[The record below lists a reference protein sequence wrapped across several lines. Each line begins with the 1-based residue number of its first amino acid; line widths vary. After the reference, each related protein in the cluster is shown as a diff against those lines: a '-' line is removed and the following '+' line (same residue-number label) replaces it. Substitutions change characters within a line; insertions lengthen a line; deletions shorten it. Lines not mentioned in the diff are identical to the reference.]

1 MASSSSDRISNILG
15 NGKAIT
21 QLRALIK
28 QCANSNAPAL
38 LRGQSGSGKEL
49 VSRALHDNSDR
60 ARHPFLAINCGA
72 IPDQLLESELF
83 GHSKGSF
90 TGATCD
96 RKGRFELAHKGTLF
110 LDEIG
115 DMPTQLQVKFLRV
128 LEEKVVAPVGGGPEI
143 KIDVRIV
150 AATHRNLEEMVSE
163 GEFREDLLYRLN
175 VLPITIPAL
184 VQRSEDIPELLEHF
198 SQLHSNGGQ
207 QIKFSKR
214 SLLLLQAYSW
224 PGNVR
229 ELANFVQR
237 FSVLYPGKT
246 IEISRMPAEFLTEEL
261 IELVRCY
268 KESKDEN
275 ESGEGEASTLN
286 SQQSENDDDS
296 FEHKVPQGG
305 STNLDDLDPSEL
317 YENDFEQ
324 IIELS
329 NSISKIPLEG
339 VPTKDL
345 LNNLEANLI
354 RTALAQTDGN
364 VSRASDLLQLGRT
377 SLIQKINKYQ
387 LDNE

>member
-1 MASSSSDRISNILG
+1 MASSSSDRINNILG

-198 SQLHSNGGQ
+198 SQLHSNAGQ

-387 LDNE
+387 LDDE

>member
-1 MASSSSDRISNILG
+1 MASSKSDRTGGILG
-15 NGKAIT
+15 DSDAIL
-21 QLRALIK
+21 QLRSLIN
-28 QCANSNAPAL
+28 QCAKSDAPAL
-38 LRGQSGSGKEL
+38 LRGQSGTGKEL

-60 ARHPFLAINCGA
+60 ASHPFLAINCGA

-115 DMPTQLQVKFLRV
+115 DMPSQLQVKFLRV
-128 LEEKVVAPVGGGPEI
+128 LEEKVVAPVGGGTEI
-143 KIDVRIV
+143 EIDVRII

-163 GEFREDLLYRLN
+163 GKFREDLLYRLN
-175 VLPITIPAL
+175 VLPISIPAL
-184 VQRSEDIPELLEHF
+184 DQRSGDIPELLAHF
-198 SQLHSNGGQ
+198 ARVFGKDGQ
-207 QIKFSKR
+207 EVMFTKR

-246 IEISRMPAEFLTEEL
+246 IEISQVPGEFLTEEL

-268 KESKDEN
+268 NTSTSDQILGETPSFSDSATISDEN
-275 ESGEGEASTLN
+275 SLQAQSASLDITNDGEEHVASI
-286 SQQSENDDDS
+286 
-296 FEHKVPQGG
+296 
-305 STNLDDLDPSEL
+305 

-329 NSISKIPLEG
+329 NSISEIPVEG

-364 VSRASDLLQLGRT
+364 VSKASDLLQLGRT

-387 LDNE
+387 LDKG

>member
-1 MASSSSDRISNILG
+1 M
-15 NGKAIT
+15 
-21 QLRALIK
+21 
-28 QCANSNAPAL
+28 
-38 LRGQSGSGKEL
+38 
-49 VSRALHDNSDR
+49 
-60 ARHPFLAINCGA
+60 AINCGA

-83 GHSKGSF
+83 GHAKGSF

-115 DMPTQLQVKFLRV
+115 DMPSQLQVKFLRV
-128 LEEKVVAPVGGGPEI
+128 LEEKVVAPVGGGAEV

-163 GEFREDLLYRLN
+163 GKFREDLLYRLN

-184 VQRSEDIPELLEHF
+184 DQRSEDIPQLLTHF
-198 SQLHSNGGQ
+198 AGIFGADGK
-207 QIKFSKR
+207 QITFTKR
-214 SLLLLQAYSW
+214 SLLLMEAYSW

-246 IEISRMPAEFLTEEL
+246 IEISRVPGEFLTEEL

-268 KESKDEN
+268 K
-275 ESGEGEASTLN
+275 ASTNDQDEEEAPELSGSGSISDDEPLE
-286 SQQSENDDDS
+286 SQAVSLSAPSGGTLQADDI
-296 FEHKVPQGG
+296 
-305 STNLDDLDPSEL
+305 

-329 NSISKIPLEG
+329 NSISEIPVEG

-354 RTALAQTDGN
+354 RTALSQTDGN
-364 VSRASDLLQLGRT
+364 VSKASDLLQLGRT

-387 LDNE
+387 LDKG